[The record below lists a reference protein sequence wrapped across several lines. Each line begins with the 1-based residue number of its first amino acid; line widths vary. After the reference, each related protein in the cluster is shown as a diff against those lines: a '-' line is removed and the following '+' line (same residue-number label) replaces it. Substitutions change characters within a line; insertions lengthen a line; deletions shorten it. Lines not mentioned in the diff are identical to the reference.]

1 MNDERSLTPAQGR
14 AARALLGWS
23 QRELAARAGVAEA
36 TVTQFERGAR
46 SPSRAV
52 AWAMRSALEAGGV
65 EFIAAGDS
73 SAVGGGEGVRLQA
86 IGDVGEADSSSGD
99 ETAHLRRSST

>member
-1 MNDERSLTPAQGR
+1 MKDDRSLTPAQGR
-14 AARALLGWS
+14 AGRALLGWS

-36 TVTQFERGAR
+36 TVTQFERGTR

-65 EFIAAGDS
+65 EFIAAGDG
-73 SAVGGGEGVRLQA
+73 SAIGGGEGVRLRA
-86 IGDVGEADSSSGD
+86 AADVSDADPPPK
-99 ETAHLRRSST
+99 SSTPSPRGG